1 MLTSV
6 LFFSFKPGGSTFP
19 GPGKESLSVRVW
31 TGLVGVSERALSFRE
46 AGTPEPDGG
55 ASQSLIF
62 RPSKE
67 VGAG

>member
-6 LFFSFKPGGSTFP
+6 LFFRLNTETHPFLVLILK
-19 GPGKESLSVRVW
+19 SLRVGVW
-31 TGLVGVSERALSFRE
+31 TGLVGVSERAVCFRE

-55 ASQSLIF
+55 ASRSEIF
-62 RPSKE
+62 RPCKE